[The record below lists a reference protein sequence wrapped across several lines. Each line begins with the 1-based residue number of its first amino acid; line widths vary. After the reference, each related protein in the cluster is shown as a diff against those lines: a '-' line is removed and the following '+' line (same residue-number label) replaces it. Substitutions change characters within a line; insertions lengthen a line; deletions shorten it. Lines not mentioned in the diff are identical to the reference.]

1 MNSGNRI
8 SWDAAQ
14 RVAQQLAP
22 EIATSSSVV
31 ISSANGWVVKF
42 SGAKRD
48 YIFKLSPAPH
58 DFDVGPTP
66 QYTQIQT
73 ELYTLARLGDT
84 YAARIRGVLVT
95 EELSAEVLKWT
106 PGRSLSSHLGGALSG
121 AQSAEVMVL
130 YEGARAILHS
140 LHSKDCIH
148 GDIQPSHV
156 RISNPSQD
164 AWPEL
169 IDFGLAGP
177 SGTKFGG
184 GMIHFLSPTAAE
196 TLLRDGHII
205 RKDAIDRFALA
216 ASFATALTGGW
227 VYDYSSRG
235 LTDSQLKPG
244 NRSAKLR
251 AIALGPPISAIEA
264 LQESG
269 LAEIANDLEEMA

>member
-1 MNSGNRI
+1 SSDLNRI

-14 RVAQQLAP
+14 RLAHP
-22 EIATSSSVV
+22 LYPALATSSSVV
-31 ISSANGWVVKF
+31 ISTAIGWAVKF

-95 EELSAEVLKWT
+95 EELTAEVLKWT

-130 YEGARAILHS
+130 YEGAQAILHS
-140 LHSKDCIH
+140 LRYNDYIH
-148 GDIQPSHV
+148 GDKQRSIV
-156 RISNPSQD
+156 LISIHRQD

-169 IDFGLAGP
+169 IDIGLAGP

-216 ASFATALTGGW
+216 ASFATAL
-227 VYDYSSRG
+227 
-235 LTDSQLKPG
+235 
-244 NRSAKLR
+244 
-251 AIALGPPISAIEA
+251 
-264 LQESG
+264 
-269 LAEIANDLEEMA
+269 